1 MSTNNKIVM
10 CVIIFSANSSSFL
23 QSHCVPLFTTSNGIG
38 KDNSQYYH
46 HPNIEQVVITD
57 ETDTQHEDAI
67 KPFEWV
73 EKECIIKNEEEEE
86 EEEEVDLSPR
96 GKIMAEMLAVK
107 RQKLDAK
114 IAALNSS
121 SEAQESTPTI
131 SLESMLKDIE
141 NEEPIGALTPS
152 SSSVSSTSIQQQQ
165 YQEEPVMFSKNSLPF
180 AHYETT
186 LV

>member
-1 MSTNNKIVM
+1 MY
-10 CVIIFSANSSSFL
+10 VIIFSANSSSFL

-114 IAALNSS
+114 IAVLNSS